1 MHCIH
6 CGSAHTDTA
15 QYCPQCGQPLANATL
30 NPAEV
35 TRQNFEA
42 MVGPK
47 NQHYYLPR
55 FEAFEA
61 TGKTS
66 LGWHWPAFFIT
77 FYWLLYRKMWL
88 AALLYFILP
97 YVVTTAL
104 GVVGAVVGEQGQML
118 VLGGYGVYCLAILL
132 LPPMLANGL
141 YYRHCQSKI
150 RKAEAQYPER
160 QRLLG
165 YLQAKGGT
173 SNVILFVVL
182 IFGLIAVIG
191 ILAAIALPAYQ
202 QYTQKAKL
210 MQVYHSG
217 QSVTQELSL
226 YYAEHQALPDN
237 LSQLTL
243 PQLAPQIAALQL
255 DPEHGVLDVQL
266 AAPASGQSLQFVAS
280 ADSNGALSWRCQ
292 SQTVPVRSLPPACR

>member
-6 CGSAHTDTA
+6 CGSAYIDSA
-15 QYCPQCGQPLANATL
+15 QFCPQCGQSLANATL
-30 NPAEV
+30 NPAEE

-42 MVGPK
+42 MIGPK

-55 FEAFEA
+55 FEDFEA
-61 TGKTS
+61 NGKTS
-66 LGWHWPAFFIT
+66 LGWHWPAFFVT

-104 GVVGAVVGEQGQML
+104 GLVGAVVGGQGQML
-118 VLGGYGVYCLAILL
+118 VLGGYGMYCLAIIL

-173 SNVILFVVL
+173 SSIILFVVL
-182 IFGLIAVIG
+182 IFGFIAVIG
-191 ILAAIALPAYQ
+191 ILAAIAIPAYHD
-202 QYTQKAKL
+202 YTLRSK
-210 MQVYHSG
+210 MSGVYQSG
-217 QSVTQELSL
+217 QTITQELTQ
-226 YYAEHQALPDN
+226 YYAEHQALPSDIHE
-237 LSQLTL
+237 LAIPTL
-243 PQLAPQIAALQL
+243 PTWVSGVELDSDQGVLELQLAP
-255 DPEHGVLDVQL
+255 PGT
-266 AAPASGQSLQFVAS
+266 GQTLQFVAS
-280 ADSNGALSWRCQ
+280 EDENGTLTWRCQ
-292 SQTVPVRSLPPACR
+292 SQTIRPRALPQPCR

>member
-6 CGSAHTDTA
+6 CGTAHTDSA
-15 QYCPQCGQPLANATL
+15 QFCPQCGQSLTNTTL
-30 NPAEV
+30 TPEAE

-42 MVGPK
+42 MIGPK

-55 FEAFEA
+55 FEEFEA
-61 TGKTS
+61 NGKTS
-66 LGWHWPAFFIT
+66 LGWHWPAFFVT

-104 GVVGAVVGEQGQML
+104 GLVGAMVGEQGQML

-141 YYRHCQSKI
+141 YYRHCQNKI

-165 YLQAKGGT
+165 YLNAKGGT
-173 SNVILFVVL
+173 SNVLLFVVL

-191 ILAAIALPAYQ
+191 ILAAIALPAYHD
-202 QYTQKAKL
+202 YTQRAK
-210 MQVYHSG
+210 MTEVYHTG
-217 QSVTQELSL
+217 QSVAQELTL
-226 YYAEHQALPDN
+226 YYAEHQTLPEN
-237 LSQLTL
+237 LAQLTL
-243 PQLAPQIAALQL
+243 PELPPRVSALQL

-266 AAPASGQSLQFVAS
+266 AAPATSQSLQFVAS
-280 ADSNGALSWRCQ
+280 TDSSGTLIWRCQ
-292 SQTVPVRSLPPACR
+292 SQTIPVRILPQACR